1 MMYTLLLRPVS
12 SFSVSSGRVVHHQ
25 LLSLS
30 SKNRHR
36 LSVRMMQ
43 SSNHNNNSNIWYNE
57 ALMEHM
63 LHRIKAC
70 NSSPANVQL
79 IDFTVNGQIL
89 GKCTTKVA
97 QRLCSAGST
106 FELATGTNHPTLTLS
121 NSAGTTVDQ
130 RTKSVSKVM
139 ESLASSGYI
148 SGWRDELY
156 PVSTNFNSQPSFLVE
171 RAAASLLG
179 VIEYG
184 VHINGLVKNDDG
196 ETMMWMARRSQTKS
210 AFPGHLDHIVAGGQ
224 PAGISL
230 MDNVVKEC
238 MEEAGIPQELAAN
251 VKPAGAISYEN
262 YGGKRSSEGEG
273 VVNRVVLF
281 CFDLELPN
289 SFVPRVVDGEVE
301 SFFKWSLEEVA
312 LSMNPDYHDPI
323 KPNCYLVIIDYLLR
337 SGAISPDTPKYLEVL
352 RTLRSG
358 SCC

>member
-1 MMYTLLLRPVS
+1 MMYTLLRPVS
-12 SFSVSSGRVVHHQ
+12 SFSTSSSRVVHRTH
-25 LLSLS
+25 
-30 SKNRHR
+30 NR
-36 LSVRMMQ
+36 LSIRMMQ

-57 ALMEHM
+57 SLMDHM
-63 LHRIKAC
+63 LYRIRQC
-70 NSSPANVQL
+70 NNSPANVQL

-121 NSAGTTVDQ
+121 NSAGTTVEK

-139 ESLASSGYI
+139 ESLATSGYI

-156 PVSTNFNSQPSFLVE
+156 PVSTSFNSQPTFLVE

-184 VHINGLVKNDDG
+184 VHINGLVKNDNG
-196 ETMMWMARRSQTKS
+196 ETMMWMARRSSTKS
-210 AFPGHLDHIVAGGQ
+210 AFPGYLDHIVAGGL

-230 MDNVVKEC
+230 MDNVIKEC
-238 MEEAGIPQELAAN
+238 MEEAGISPELATN

-281 CFDLELPN
+281 CFDLDLPSN
-289 SFVPRVVDGEVE
+289 FVPRVVDGEVE
-301 SFFKWSLEEVA
+301 SFFTWSMEEVA
-312 LSMNPDYHDPI
+312 LSMHPDYHDPI